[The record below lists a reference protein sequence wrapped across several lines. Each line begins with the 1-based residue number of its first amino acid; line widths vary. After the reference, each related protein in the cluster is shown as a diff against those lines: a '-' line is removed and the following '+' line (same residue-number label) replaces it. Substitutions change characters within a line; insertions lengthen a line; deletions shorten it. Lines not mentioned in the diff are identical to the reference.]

1 MYKKACVCSVLL
13 NAFLIGCLLL
23 PKVFT
28 SVNEGNIAG
37 TYQSVQYDQ
46 GVTLILE
53 EDGKAIMD
61 RQSTGNHQEQS
72 VLFGT
77 WEKREEEG
85 ERLVELCFENG
96 DVYLASFHKE
106 ELILPL
112 FTGEGKHYAGV
123 FQKVSEISIYQ
134 AE

>member
-61 RQSTGNHQEQS
+61 RQSTENHQEQS
-72 VLFGT
+72 ALFGT
-77 WEKREEEG
+77 WEKREEG
-85 ERLVELCFENG
+85 GGRQVELCFENG
-96 DVYLASFHKE
+96 DVYLVSFHRG
-106 ELILPL
+106 ELIIPL
-112 FTGEGKHYAGV
+112 STAAGKRYAGV